1 MRPFKTDY
9 TRAEF
14 AILSLRM
21 LEVGYLCG
29 CAAAAIDHML
39 DNAKWN
45 PRVNLA
51 IGVLIVTPLSLVAFM
66 GIVLGILGLITA
78 IGDSDAKFDE
88 QTDQVQGVDPVAAAL
103 RLGVPQVGNATD
115 ADKLPV

>member
-1 MRPFKTDY
+1 
-9 TRAEF
+9 
-14 AILSLRM
+14 M

-29 CAAAAIDHML
+29 CAVAAIDHML

-45 PRVNLA
+45 PWVNLA
-51 IGVLIVTPLSLVAFM
+51 IGVLIVTPLSLVASV
-66 GIVLGILGLITA
+66 GIVLGLLGLVTA

-88 QTDQVQGVDPVAAAL
+88 QTGPVQGVDPVAAAL
-103 RLGVPQVGNATD
+103 RLGVSQVGNATD